1 MECIPFSFACHD
13 YSKYSA
19 DFQRQKLWFCRF
31 SYRRFCQSFRSLFV
45 HFYPVSL
52 IAIFQ
57 PQNLPNHGSPLAH
70 PAFFGR
76 WCFFPFFPK
85 FGHSPAPGFGL
96 RGCKSARNRLFRP
109 EKAQRGTRPHRRP
122 FGASIA
128 VRSPRRWKSKIL
140 LFYYGHLFLNLPCP
154 FGQVGRF
161 CGHAAGVSSVPSPLF
176 TSPRVLPGSLVTPY
190 GHSTSVG
197 ISSLSASTGWSASR
211 KCSFSRAATAS
222 RSSA

>member
-31 SYRRFCQSFRSLFV
+31 SSRRFCQSFRSFFV
-45 HFYPVSL
+45 HFYPLSL

-57 PQNLPNHGSPLAH
+57 PQNLPNQGSPLA
-70 PAFFGR
+70 PPVLVFEGANPPEIAFSV
-76 WCFFPFFPK
+76 PK
-85 FGHSPAPGFGL
+85 KRKGAPGRTGGL
-96 RGCKSARNRLFRP
+96 LARQLRS
-109 EKAQRGTRPHRRP
+109 GTP
-122 FGASIA
+122 GGM
-128 VRSPRRWKSKIL
+128 L
-140 LFYYGHLFLNLPCP
+140 DCLNLPCP

>member
-1 MECIPFSFACHD
+1 MVLPVFLSPFLPKFPFTFCTFLPGFSHCYFSAAKFAQSGLSIGTPGFFRPLVLFSVFSEIRTLPHPRFWSLRVQIRQKPPFS
-13 YSKYSA
+13 S
-19 DFQRQKLWFCRF
+19 R
-31 SYRRFCQSFRSLFV
+31 
-45 HFYPVSL
+45 
-52 IAIFQ
+52 
-57 PQNLPNHGSPLAH
+57 
-70 PAFFGR
+70 
-76 WCFFPFFPK
+76 
-85 FGHSPAPGFGL
+85 
-96 RGCKSARNRLFRP
+96 KSA
-109 EKAQRGTRPHRRP
+109 KGHQAAQAALWRVNCGPVP
-122 FGASIA
+122 PGGM
-128 VRSPRRWKSKIL
+128 L
-140 LFYYGHLFLNLPCP
+140 DCLNLPCP

>member
-31 SYRRFCQSFRSLFV
+31 SPRRFCQSFRLFFV
-45 HFYPVSL
+45 HFYPFSL

-57 PQNLPNHGSPLAH
+57 PQNLPNQGSPLVH
-70 PAFFGR
+70 PAFFGF
-76 WCFFPFFPK
+76 WCFFPVFPK
-85 FGHSPAPGFGL
+85 FGHFPAPGFGL
-96 RGCKSARNRLFRP
+96 CGCKSARRRFSAPKKRKGAPGRTGGLWAR
-109 EKAQRGTRPHRRP
+109 QLRSGTP
-122 FGASIA
+122 GGM
-128 VRSPRRWKSKIL
+128 L
-140 LFYYGHLFLNLPCP
+140 NCLNLPCP

-161 CGHAAGVSSVPSPLF
+161 CGHAAGVCSVPSPLF

-197 ISSLSASTGWSASR
+197 MSSLSASTGWSASR

>member
-31 SYRRFCQSFRSLFV
+31 SSRRFCQSFRSLFV
-45 HFYPVSL
+45 HFYLLSL

-57 PQNLPNHGSPLAH
+57 PQNLPNQGSPLAH
-70 PAFFGR
+70 PAFFRNSDTPPSPVLVFEGANPPETA
-76 WCFFPFFPK
+76 FSVPK
-85 FGHSPAPGFGL
+85 KRKGAPGRTGGL
-96 RGCKSARNRLFRP
+96 LARQLRS
-109 EKAQRGTRPHRRP
+109 GTP
-122 FGASIA
+122 GGMLDC
-128 VRSPRRWKSKIL
+128 WNL
-140 LFYYGHLFLNLPCP
+140 LCP

>member
-31 SYRRFCQSFRSLFV
+31 SSRRFCQSFRSFFV
-45 HFYPVSL
+45 HFYPLSL

-57 PQNLPNHGSPLAH
+57 PQNLPNQGSPLVH
-70 PAFFGR
+70 PAFFGW
-76 WCFFPFFPK
+76 WCFFPVFPK
-85 FGHSPAPGFGL
+85 FGHFPAPGFGL
-96 RGCKSARNRLFRP
+96 CGCKSARCRFSVPKKR
-109 EKAQRGTRPHRRP
+109 K
-122 FGASIA
+122 GAPGRTGGLLA
-128 VRSPRRWKSKIL
+128 RQLRSGPPGGML
-140 LFYYGHLFLNLPCP
+140 NCLNLPCP

-197 ISSLSASTGWSASR
+197 MSSLSASTGWSASR
-211 KCSFSRAATAS
+211 KCSFSRVATAS

>member
-31 SYRRFCQSFRSLFV
+31 SSRRFCQSFRSFFV
-45 HFYPVSL
+45 HFYSFSL

-57 PQNLPNHGSPLAH
+57 PQNLPNQGSPLAH

-85 FGHSPAPGFGL
+85 FGHSPPPVLVFEGANPPEIAFSVPKKRKGAPGRTGGL
-96 RGCKSARNRLFRP
+96 WARQLRS
-109 EKAQRGTRPHRRP
+109 GTP
-122 FGASIA
+122 GGM
-128 VRSPRRWKSKIL
+128 L
-140 LFYYGHLFLNLPCP
+140 NCLNLPCP

-161 CGHAAGVSSVPSPLF
+161 CGHAAGVCSVPSPLF

-190 GHSTSVG
+190 SHSTSVG

-211 KCSFSRAATAS
+211 KCSFSRVATAS

>member
-31 SYRRFCQSFRSLFV
+31 SSRRFCQSFRSFFV
-45 HFYPVSL
+45 HFYPLSL

-57 PQNLPNHGSPLAH
+57 PQNLPNQALHWHTLLFSAAG
-70 PAFFGR
+70 AFFR
-76 WCFFPFFPK
+76 FFRNSDTPPPPVLVFEGANPPEIAFSVPK
-85 FGHSPAPGFGL
+85 KRKGAPGRTGGL
-96 RGCKSARNRLFRP
+96 LARQLRS
-109 EKAQRGTRPHRRP
+109 GTP
-122 FGASIA
+122 GGM
-128 VRSPRRWKSKIL
+128 L
-140 LFYYGHLFLNLPCP
+140 NCLNLPCP

>member
-31 SYRRFCQSFRSLFV
+31 SSRRFCQSFRSFFV
-45 HFYPVSL
+45 HFYPLSL

-57 PQNLPNHGSPLAH
+57 PQNLPDQGSPLAP

-85 FGHSPAPGFGL
+85 FGHSPTPGFGL
-96 RGCKSARNRLFRP
+96 WGCKSARNRFSVPKKRKGAPGRTGGLLAR
-109 EKAQRGTRPHRRP
+109 QLRSGTP
-122 FGASIA
+122 GGM
-128 VRSPRRWKSKIL
+128 L
-140 LFYYGHLFLNLPCP
+140 NCLNLPCP

-190 GHSTSVG
+190 SHSTSVG

>member
-1 MECIPFSFACHD
+1 MIIANTARIFNDKSCGFAG
-13 YSKYSA
+13 
-19 DFQRQKLWFCRF
+19 F
-31 SYRRFCQSFRSLFV
+31 
-45 HFYPVSL
+45 
-52 IAIFQ
+52 
-57 PQNLPNHGSPLAH
+57 PLAVSAKVSVRFLYTFTRFLSLLFFSRKICPIMALH
-70 PAFFGR
+70 WHTRLFSDTPPPPVLVFEGANPPEIAFSV
-76 WCFFPFFPK
+76 PK
-85 FGHSPAPGFGL
+85 KRKGAPGRTGGL
-96 RGCKSARNRLFRP
+96 LARQLRS
-109 EKAQRGTRPHRRP
+109 GTP
-122 FGASIA
+122 GGM
-128 VRSPRRWKSKIL
+128 L
-140 LFYYGHLFLNLPCP
+140 DCLNLPCP

>member
-1 MECIPFSFACHD
+1 MVLPVFLSPF
-13 YSKYSA
+13 
-19 DFQRQKLWFCRF
+19 
-31 SYRRFCQSFRSLFV
+31 
-45 HFYPVSL
+45 
-52 IAIFQ
+52 
-57 PQNLPNHGSPLAH
+57 LPK
-70 PAFFGR
+70 
-76 WCFFPFFPK
+76 FPFTFCTFLPGFSHCYFSAAKFAQSGLSIGTPGFFRPLVLFSVFSEIRTLPHPPVLVFEGANPPETAFSVPK
-85 FGHSPAPGFGL
+85 KRKGAPGRTGGL
-96 RGCKSARNRLFRP
+96 LARQLRS
-109 EKAQRGTRPHRRP
+109 GTP
-122 FGASIA
+122 GGMLDCS
-128 VRSPRRWKSKIL
+128 
-140 LFYYGHLFLNLPCP
+140 NLPCP

>member
-31 SYRRFCQSFRSLFV
+31 SPRRFCQSFRSFFV
-45 HFYPVSL
+45 HFYPFSL

-57 PQNLPNHGSPLAH
+57 PQNLPNQGSPLVH
-70 PAFFGR
+70 PAFFGW
-76 WCFFPFFPK
+76 WCFFPVFPK
-85 FGHSPAPGFGL
+85 FGHFPAPGFGL
-96 RGCKSARNRLFRP
+96 CGCKSARRRFSAPKKRKGAPGRTGGLLAR
-109 EKAQRGTRPHRRP
+109 QLRSGTP
-122 FGASIA
+122 GGM
-128 VRSPRRWKSKIL
+128 L
-140 LFYYGHLFLNLPCP
+140 NCLNLPCP

-197 ISSLSASTGWSASR
+197 MSSLSASTGWSASR
-211 KCSFSRAATAS
+211 KCSFSRVATAS

>member
-31 SYRRFCQSFRSLFV
+31 SPRRFCQSFRLFFV
-45 HFYPVSL
+45 HFYPFSL

-57 PQNLPNHGSPLAH
+57 PQNLPNQGSPLVH
-70 PAFFGR
+70 PAFFGW
-76 WCFFPFFPK
+76 WCFFPVFPK
-85 FGHSPAPGFGL
+85 FGHFPAPGFGL
-96 RGCKSARNRLFRP
+96 CGCKSARCRFFPPR
-109 EKAQRGTRPHRRP
+109 KSAKGHQAAQAAFLARQLRSGTP
-122 FGASIA
+122 GDMLQ
-128 VRSPRRWKSKIL
+128 L
-140 LFYYGHLFLNLPCP
+140 LKYPPLPCP
-154 FGQVGRF
+154 FGRGGRF
-161 CGHAAGVSSVPSPLF
+161 CGQAAGVSSVPSPLF

-190 GHSTSVG
+190 SHSTSVG

>member
-31 SYRRFCQSFRSLFV
+31 SSRRFCQSFRSFFV
-45 HFYPVSL
+45 HFYPFSL

-57 PQNLPNHGSPLAH
+57 PQNLPNQGSPLAH
-70 PAFFGR
+70 PAFSAAGA
-76 WCFFPFFPK
+76 FFRFFRNSDTPPPPVLVFEGANPPEIAFSVPK
-85 FGHSPAPGFGL
+85 KRKGAPGRTGGL
-96 RGCKSARNRLFRP
+96 LARQLRS
-109 EKAQRGTRPHRRP
+109 GTP
-122 FGASIA
+122 GG
-128 VRSPRRWKSKIL
+128 KL
-140 LFYYGHLFLNLPCP
+140 NCLNLPCP